1 MLPNFRLEFTSD
13 SNFRYSRINPKWARL
28 LVITLALWLRTV
40 SAINTSKWSSQFA
53 RLKAAIRLILGQN
66 RGI

>member
-1 MLPNFRLEFTSD
+1 M
-13 SNFRYSRINPKWARL
+13 